1 MVAVRLVDPREFELP
16 DAGLIVVEDAETG
29 EQLMV
34 DSSDPEFRR
43 RLRDAGAVRELALRD
58 AATRAGVDLHVI
70 STDDDLVTALVRIVE
85 SRKRTEALMT
95 FGAPWVLVL
104 LLAIPALV
112 AAYVRARRR
121 RARRAAALSEQ
132 GLVVAAAS
140 QSRMRVRRHVP
151 FALFA
156 LALTLLVV
164 GMAQP
169 MSTVKT
175 PRREGTVIL
184 AIDVSNSMRA
194 DDVQPTRMEAAKAA
208 ARAFVER
215 QPPAVRVGVVAF
227 GDGAVVVQTPTNAHA
242 DVIRA
247 IDRLSSEGG
256 TSLGQG
262 LVTALSAIAGK
273 PVNID
278 FAGAGQRLGRGRHRL
293 LRIAP
298 SVLLFSD
305 GEETSRPDPVA
316 VAQVASVA
324 GVRVHTIGIGTPA
337 GAVVQVDGFSVATAL
352 DSELLRGG
360 GLDHRRRVPRG
371 RRRRGPGGDLQDD
384 RPALQARLRAH
395 RDLRAVRRRRRR
407 PAVRRGAAL
416 RPVVRAGGL
425 T

>member
-1 MVAVRLVDPREFELP
+1 
-16 DAGLIVVEDAETG
+16 
-29 EQLMV
+29 
-34 DSSDPEFRR
+34 
-43 RLRDAGAVRELALRD
+43 
-58 AATRAGVDLHVI
+58 
-70 STDDDLVTALVRIVE
+70 
-85 SRKRTEALMT
+85 MT
-95 FGAPWVLVL
+95 FGSPWVLVL

-151 FALFA
+151 FALFT

-184 AIDVSNSMRA
+184 AVDVSNSMRA
-194 DDVQPTRMEAAKAA
+194 DDVQPSRMEAAKAA

-215 QPPAVRVGVVAF
+215 QPPAVRMGVVAF

-242 DVIRA
+242 DVIRS

-256 TSLGQG
+256 TSLGQA
-262 LVTALSAIAGK
+262 LVAALSAIAGK

-278 FAGAGQRLGRGRHRL
+278 FQALASDSAEVVDIGFFGSA
-293 LRIAP
+293 

-316 VAQVASVA
+316 VAQVASTA
-324 GVRVHTIGIGTPA
+324 GVRVHTIGVGTPA
-337 GAVVQVDGFSVATAL
+337 GSVVQVDGFSVATAL
-352 DSELLRGG
+352 DSELLEEVASITDGAYYEAGDAEGLEEISKTIDLRFKLVSEHIEISGLFAAGG
-360 GLDHRRRVPRG
+360 GLLLFVGALLSVLWFGRV
-371 RRRRGPGGDLQDD
+371 
-384 RPALQARLRAH
+384 
-395 RDLRAVRRRRRR
+395 V
-407 PAVRRGAAL
+407 
-416 RPVVRAGGL
+416 
-425 T
+425 